1 MSYMVEVLAGGFGC
15 VGQPGVESVHGS
27 GCIPST
33 CLSKMGEL
41 EGQQKPLSIKCSCL
55 SQGVE

>member
-1 MSYMVEVLAGGFGC
+1 MVEVLAGGFGC
-15 VGQPGVESVHGS
+15 VGQPGVESVCGS